1 MQHWHSHSLTI
12 TTFRMLLQRYPVFR
26 VFLALCVGILLA
38 NFVDLP
44 FHFFLT
50 LLGVSIGL
58 VVFLAFYMPVF
69 FSFRLR
75 WIFGL
80 FSAFTFF
87 LLGVFVTELYTERHF
102 KNYLTELPEKKV
114 YALVQLL
121 EDPQEKE
128 RSMGMKTRLIQIGSS
143 TDSLEIRSL
152 KLMLY
157 LKKDSASRE
166 LRYGDQILLHSYLNE
181 LQAPKNPFE
190 FDYRDF
196 LNLKAI
202 YAQAYAAENGWK
214 KVSSHNGWAILK
226 YSKDLRRYLLTV
238 VDSWKLNEVQTA
250 VTKALLLGYRY
261 DIDDNTLKAYASAG
275 AMHVLAVSGLH
286 VGIVYIMAG
295 YLLFFLMKVK
305 HGAAV
310 KSVILILL
318 LWGFAMLTGMSAS
331 VVRAATMFTFVAIGT
346 GFQRNTSIYNTILGS
361 AMLLMVIRP
370 TYLFEVGFQLS
381 YAAVF
386 GIVWMQP
393 HLSKLWR
400 PPNKVFKMVWDITTV
415 SLAAQL
421 ATFPLG
427 LYYFHQFPTL
437 FLISNLVVIPVVT
450 GLMYLGVPVLVLSGM
465 GLTIF
470 PLVKLYSGLMW
481 VMNTAVIWIEKQAS
495 FLISEI
501 HISRWELVILYVLI
515 ISGFWWLI
523 RGGYRKVLVSAM
535 AILALCISQLIEQR
549 SLTTAETLVVYAVKG
564 HTAIGLYGNQGDH
577 FYSDSTFL
585 KDDDALTF
593 HVKHHWWA
601 LDAVP
606 QLKVLNPDS
615 LEARFFSIKNEL
627 LYFMDGNEK
636 QVPKVDY
643 ILTNGQ
649 APAKNLTIAGNPKF
663 ILNTSL
669 KYYDLPKWTEWCE
682 TQNLTYH
689 DLSSEGAF
697 VYKPS
702 PANGD
707 PVAWLAQQD

>member
-1 MQHWHSHSLTI
+1 MQYWHSHSLTF
-12 TTFRMLLQRYPVFR
+12 TTINMLLQRYPVFR
-26 VFLALCVGILLA
+26 VFLALCAGILLA
-38 NFVDLP
+38 NFVNLP
-44 FHFFLT
+44 FDVFLV
-50 LLGVSIGL
+50 LLVASIGL
-58 VVFLAFYMPVF
+58 VVFLAFYRPVF
-69 FSFRLR
+69 FSFRFR

-80 FSAFTFF
+80 TSAVTFF
-87 LLGVFVTELYTERHF
+87 LFGVFATELYTEEHF
-102 KNYLTELPEKKV
+102 QNHLTELPEKEV

-128 RSMGMKTRLIQIGSS
+128 RSMGMKTRLLQIGSS
-143 TDSLEIRSL
+143 TDSLQTKSL

-157 LKKDSASRE
+157 LKKDSASRK
-166 LRYGDQILLHSYLNE
+166 LRYGDQILLHTYLNE

-202 YAQAYAAENGWK
+202 YAQAYADENGWK
-214 KVSSHNGWAILK
+214 KVSSGNGWGILR

-238 VDSWKLNEVQTA
+238 VDSWELNEVQTA

-318 LWGFAMLTGMSAS
+318 LWGFALLTGMSAS
-331 VVRAATMFTFVAIGT
+331 VVRAATMFTFVAIGS

-393 HLSKLWR
+393 YLSKLWR

-450 GLMYLGVPVLVLSGM
+450 GLMYLGVPVLVLSGV

-481 VMNTAVIWIEKQAS
+481 VMNAAVIWIEKQAS

-501 HISRWELVILYVLI
+501 HISRWELVILYILI

-523 RGGYRKVLVSAM
+523 RGGYRKILVAAM
-535 AILALCISQLIEQR
+535 AILALGISQLIEQR

-564 HTAIGLYGNQGDH
+564 HTAIGVYGSKGDH

-601 LDAVP
+601 LDAKP
-606 QLKVLNPDS
+606 NLKDLNPDS
-615 LEARFFSIKNEL
+615 LERRFFPIKNEL
-627 LYFMDGNEK
+627 LYLMGSNEDHL
-636 QVPKVDY
+636 PKVDY
-643 ILTNGQ
+643 ILTNSQ
-649 APAKNLTIAGNPKF
+649 APAKNLTVAGEPKF
-663 ILNTSL
+663 ILSTSL
-669 KYYDLPKWTEWCE
+669 KFYDLQKWIEWCE
-682 TQNLTYH
+682 ARNLAYH
-689 DLSSEGAF
+689 NLSVEGAF
-697 VYKPS
+697 VWTPNL
-702 PANGD
+702 AGD
-707 PVAWLAQQD
+707 GQLAWLTQEH